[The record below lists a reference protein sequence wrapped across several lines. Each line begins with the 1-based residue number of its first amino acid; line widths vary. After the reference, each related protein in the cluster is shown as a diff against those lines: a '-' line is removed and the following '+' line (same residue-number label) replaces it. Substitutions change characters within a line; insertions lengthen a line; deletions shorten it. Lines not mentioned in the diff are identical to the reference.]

1 MRDARIVRMRGTV
14 SGETNGIGSSLSG
27 RAGGGDG
34 IASSTLRPAR
44 ICFMEALFTST
55 ALVALA
61 EMGDKTQLLAM
72 LLATRFR
79 RPLPIMLG
87 ILAAT
92 LANHFLAA
100 LLGHSIAGVLTQ
112 AWFRYA
118 VAASFIIMAGWT
130 LIPDKFDEDEPL
142 KAPTKAGV
150 FITTLVAFFLVEMG
164 DKTQVAT
171 VALGA
176 RFDNVL
182 AVTSGT
188 TLGMMIA
195 NVPAVLFGE
204 TLARKVPMRAL
215 QVAAALLFLGL
226 GLWMIAALQGWTG

>member
-1 MRDARIVRMRGTV
+1 MI
-14 SGETNGIGSSLSG
+14 
-27 RAGGGDG
+27 
-34 IASSTLRPAR
+34 
-44 ICFMEALFTST
+44 MEAFFTST

-72 LLATRFR
+72 LLAARFR

-100 LLGHSIAGVLTQ
+100 LVGHSIAGVLTQ
-112 AWFRYA
+112 DWFRYA
-118 VAASFIIMAGWT
+118 VAASFIAMAGWT
-130 LIPDKFDEDEPL
+130 LIPDTFDEDEPL
-142 KAPTKAGV
+142 KAPGKAGV
-150 FITTLVAFFLVEMG
+150 FVTTLIAFFLVEMG

-176 RFDNVL
+176 RFDNIL
-182 AVTSGT
+182 SVTGGT

-204 TLARKVPMRAL
+204 ALAKKAPMRAL
-215 QVAAALLFLGL
+215 QIGAALLFLGI
-226 GLWMIAALQGWTG
+226 GLWMIADLQGWIG

>member
-1 MRDARIVRMRGTV
+1 MALRLHPSPGP
-14 SGETNGIGSSLSG
+14 GS
-27 RAGGGDG
+27 
-34 IASSTLRPAR
+34 
-44 ICFMEALFTST
+44 CFMEALFTST

-79 RPLPIMLG
+79 KPLPIMLG

-100 LLGHSIAGVLTQ
+100 LVGHSVAGVLTQ
-112 AWFRYA
+112 DWFRYA
-118 VAASFIIMAGWT
+118 VAASFILMAGWT

-150 FITTLVAFFLVEMG
+150 FVTTLVAFFLVEMG

-182 AVTSGT
+182 AVTAGT
-188 TLGMMIA
+188 TMGMMIA

-204 TLARKVPMRAL
+204 TLAKKAPMRAL
-215 QVAAALLFLGL
+215 QVGAALLFLGL
-226 GLWMIAALQGWTG
+226 GLWMIAGLRGWIG